1 MKITVNLS
9 KDTIARMKSE
19 AIRLGC
25 TASEIAEY
33 ALRLYFKTH
42 GRGRRLSRLPNRN
55 LGPALV
61 DIANRD
67 ALYDAMD
74 DLKLYQRD

>member
-9 KDTIARMKSE
+9 KATIARIERE
-19 AIRLGC
+19 AGRLRC
-25 TASEIAEY
+25 TVSEIAEY

-42 GRGRRLSRLPNRN
+42 GRGRKLVRLPRSH

-61 DIANRD
+61 DIADRD

-74 DLKLYQRD
+74 DLELYKRD